1 MTSGSFKPEIHFCCD
16 CFKNQLLKNRIM
28 KKYLPFIIGFVFSQL
43 VVFPQGCL
51 PEGITFT
58 TQYEVDLFQ
67 INYPGCTDIE
77 GNVIISG
84 ADIANLDGLGV
95 LHSIGGNLRIEQNNS
110 LANLQGLDNLS
121 HINGDLII
129 GDIVWGQY
137 PFSTGNP
144 LLTSLAGLNSLVF
157 IQGSFKL
164 CGNYSLV
171 TLSGLEH
178 LAHIGGNLQLGGIE
192 FVYGFTFGNPLLV
205 NFIGLTRLSA
215 IGGSLFVA
223 GNNNLA
229 DLTGLDSLVTAGQ
242 HCWFDLNESLTTMQ
256 GLDQLTSIG
265 GSLKI
270 RWNNALTDI
279 SGLGHITSQSIQ
291 GLEIIYNHTLAEC
304 NIESICGYLADPN
317 GTVEIYDNAPGCN
330 SPEEVEAACDALS
343 VSGVSR
349 VNSLSLNP
357 NPANDMVTIS
367 TAVSTDIARLLIL
380 TLTGQLVMELKF
392 TGSQIRIDIGGLPP
406 GVFIVRL
413 QNEKSVAVTK
423 LIRK

>member
-1 MTSGSFKPEIHFCCD
+1 
-16 CFKNQLLKNRIM
+16 M
-28 KKYLPFIIGFVFSQL
+28 KKLLLFIIGFVISQQ

-58 TQYEVDLFQ
+58 TQEQIDNFQ
-67 INYPGCTDIE
+67 VNYPGCSEIE

-84 ADIANLDGLGV
+84 ADITRLDGLGV
-95 LHSIGGNLRIEQNNS
+95 LLSIGGNLEIRLNELLGDLSGLQNLETLGGDLRIEQNDV
-110 LANLQGLDNLS
+110 LEDLLGLENLS
-121 HINGDLII
+121 EINGDLII

-137 PFSTGNP
+137 PYSTGNP
-144 LLTSLAGLNSLVF
+144 LLTSLAGLSSLVSV
-157 IQGSFKL
+157 QGNLKL

-171 TLSGLEH
+171 TLSGLEN
-178 LAHIGGNLQLGGIE
+178 LASVGGNLQVGGIE
-192 FVYGFTFGNPLLV
+192 FIYGFTFGNPLLV
-205 NFIGLTRLSA
+205 NLNGLTRLSV
-215 IGGSLFVA
+215 IGGGLFVA

-242 HCWFDLNESLTTMQ
+242 HCWFDLNESLSSLQ

-270 RWNNALTDI
+270 RWNNALSDI
-279 SGLGHITSQSIQ
+279 SGLEHITSQSIQ

-304 NIESICGYLADPN
+304 NVQSICDYLADPN

-330 SPEEVEAACDALS
+330 SPGEVEAACDALS

-392 TGSQIRIDIGGLPP
+392 TGSQIRIDIGSLPP

-413 QNEKSVAVTK
+413 QNKESVAVTK

>member
-1 MTSGSFKPEIHFCCD
+1 
-16 CFKNQLLKNRIM
+16 
-28 KKYLPFIIGFVFSQL
+28 
-43 VVFPQGCL
+43 

-178 LAHIGGNLQLGGIE
+178 LAHIRGNLQLGGIE

-205 NFIGLTRLSA
+205 NLTGLTRLTA

-223 GNNNLA
+223 GNSNLA
-229 DLTGLDSLVTAGQ
+229 DLSGLDSLVTTGQ

-270 RWNNALTDI
+270 RWNNALSDI

-291 GLEIIYNHTLAEC
+291 DLEIIYNHTLAEC

>member
-1 MTSGSFKPEIHFCCD
+1 
-16 CFKNQLLKNRIM
+16 M
-28 KKYLPFIIGFVFSQL
+28 KKYLPFIIGFVFSQQ

-84 ADIANLDGLGV
+84 ADITNLDGLGV

-137 PFSTGNP
+137 PFSTGNS

-157 IQGSFKL
+157 IQGNLKL

-192 FVYGFTFGNPLLV
+192 FVYGFNFGNPLLV
-205 NFIGLTRLSA
+205 NLTGLTRLTA

-223 GNNNLA
+223 GNSNLA
-229 DLTGLDSLVTAGQ
+229 DLSGLDSLVTTGQ
-242 HCWFDLNESLTTMQ
+242 HCWFDLNESLTSLH
-256 GLDQLTSIG
+256 GLDRLTSIG

-270 RWNNALTDI
+270 RWNIALSDI
-279 SGLGHITSQSIQ
+279 SGLEHIASQSIQ
-291 GLEIIYNHTLAEC
+291 ELEIIYNQTLAEC
-304 NIESICGYLADPN
+304 SIESICGYLADP
-317 GTVEIYDNAPGCN
+317 GGIVEIFGNFPNCN

-357 NPANDMVTIS
+357 NPSNDMVTIS
-367 TAVSTDIARLLIL
+367 TAVSTDNTRLLIL
-380 TLTGQLVMELKF
+380 TLTGQLVMELEF
-392 TGSQIRIDIGGLPP
+392 TGSQIRIDIGSLPP

-413 QNEKSVAVTK
+413 QNKESVAVSK
-423 LIRK
+423 LIKE

>member
-1 MTSGSFKPEIHFCCD
+1 
-16 CFKNQLLKNRIM
+16 M
-28 KKYLPFIIGFVFSQL
+28 KKYLPFIIGFVFSQQ

-84 ADIANLDGLGV
+84 ADITNLDGLGV

-137 PFSTGNP
+137 PFSTGNS

-157 IQGSFKL
+157 IQGNLKL

-192 FVYGFTFGNPLLV
+192 FVYGFNFGNPLLV
-205 NFIGLTRLSA
+205 NLTGLTRLTA

-223 GNNNLA
+223 GNSNLA
-229 DLTGLDSLVTAGQ
+229 DLSGLDSLVTTGQ
-242 HCWFDLNESLTTMQ
+242 HCWFDLNESLTSLH
-256 GLDQLTSIG
+256 GLDRLTSIG

-270 RWNNALTDI
+270 RWNIALSDI
-279 SGLGHITSQSIQ
+279 SGLEHIASQSIQ
-291 GLEIIYNHTLAEC
+291 ELEIIYNQTLAEC
-304 NIESICGYLADPN
+304 SIESICGYLADP
-317 GTVEIYDNAPGCN
+317 GGIVEIFGNFPNCN

-357 NPANDMVTIS
+357 NPSNDMITIS
-367 TAVSTDIARLLIL
+367 TAVSTDNTRLLIL
-380 TLTGQLVMELKF
+380 TLTGQLVMELEF
-392 TGSQIRIDIGGLPP
+392 TGSQIRIDIGSLPP

-413 QNEKSVAVTK
+413 QNKESVAVSK
-423 LIRK
+423 LIKE

>member
-1 MTSGSFKPEIHFCCD
+1 
-16 CFKNQLLKNRIM
+16 M

-205 NFIGLTRLSA
+205 N
-215 IGGSLFVA
+215 
-223 GNNNLA
+223 
-229 DLTGLDSLVTAGQ
+229 
-242 HCWFDLNESLTTMQ
+242 
-256 GLDQLTSIG
+256 
-265 GSLKI
+265 
-270 RWNNALTDI
+270 
-279 SGLGHITSQSIQ
+279 
-291 GLEIIYNHTLAEC
+291 
-304 NIESICGYLADPN
+304 
-317 GTVEIYDNAPGCN
+317 
-330 SPEEVEAACDALS
+330 
-343 VSGVSR
+343 
-349 VNSLSLNP
+349 
-357 NPANDMVTIS
+357 
-367 TAVSTDIARLLIL
+367 
-380 TLTGQLVMELKF
+380 
-392 TGSQIRIDIGGLPP
+392 
-406 GVFIVRL
+406 
-413 QNEKSVAVTK
+413 
-423 LIRK
+423 